1 MKSNEQMQWQ
11 EVWNAVIKLASDY
24 HDLVFIGGVAV
35 YVHMINRKDEQ
46 AKGFAEYS
54 HDVDLCISLPEFGDM
69 RDIEVVVPNRRLN
82 KHQITVGKVEVDVY
96 VEHGNRLAVPYGDL
110 RAAAVEYEQ
119 IRVACLEHLL
129 ILKLDAAQDRWGTPK
144 GAKDLRDIAKL
155 GWAMA
160 GEVKKELLA
169 PYLNEE
175 RLGVLRDTA
184 RSTAFNEVALGNAH
198 MAKAIRGNFD
208 AFMRA
213 VDGRSASAPR
223 PRHR

>member
-11 EVWNAVIKLASDY
+11 EVWSAVTRLANEY

-35 YVHMINRKDEQ
+35 YVHMINRASEQ
-46 AKGFAEYS
+46 AKSFAEFS

-82 KHQITVGKVEVDVY
+82 KHQITIGKVEVDV
-96 VEHGNRLAVPYGDL
+96 EHGSRLAVPFGDL
-110 RAAAVEYEQ
+110 RAAAVEFDQ

-160 GEVKKELLA
+160 GEVKKELLE

-175 RLGVLRDTA
+175 RLTVLRDTA
-184 RSTAFNEVALGNAH
+184 RSTAFSEVAMGNAH
-198 MAKAIRGNFD
+198 LAKAIRGNFD
-208 AFMRA
+208 AFMKI
-213 VDGRSASAPR
+213 VDGRSSSAPR
-223 PRHR
+223 LRRR